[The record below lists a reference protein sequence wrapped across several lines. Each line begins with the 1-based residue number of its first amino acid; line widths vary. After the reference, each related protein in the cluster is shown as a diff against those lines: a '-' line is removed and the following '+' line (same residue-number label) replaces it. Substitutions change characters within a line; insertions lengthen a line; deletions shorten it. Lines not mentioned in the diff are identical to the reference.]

1 MTAKEVAHWVKEHI
15 KDSRIKLLFI
25 PAFSPNLNLIEW
37 LWKFCKKQIFIIS
50 IILVLEWMLVAIF
63 SKILTG
69 VLCNCDLC

>member
-1 MTAKEVAHWVKEHI
+1 M
-15 KDSRIKLLFI
+15 LFI